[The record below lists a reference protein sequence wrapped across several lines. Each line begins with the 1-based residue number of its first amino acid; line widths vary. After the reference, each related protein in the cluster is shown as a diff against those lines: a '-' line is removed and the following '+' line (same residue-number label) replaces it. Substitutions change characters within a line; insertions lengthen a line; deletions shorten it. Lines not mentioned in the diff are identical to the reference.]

1 MNNWENYCRVA
12 YDTLRSQ
19 RKNWEDEN
27 MRRPITRLWY
37 TCVHA
42 CGTPNPNPPLI
53 SESALI
59 EKSQGASISDDHCY
73 APEKRCYMI
82 MDMPGKFLADY
93 TEFKTLFYE
102 STRTIKVSKH
112 ENKLLSKMKDIPVHL
127 RYKEAGIVL
136 RERVGRRWTFEDT
149 EPYKNN
155 VLEQIPE
162 FVEYE
167 AKYIL
172 E

>member
-1 MNNWENYCRVA
+1 
-12 YDTLRSQ
+12 
-19 RKNWEDEN
+19 
-27 MRRPITRLWY
+27 
-37 TCVHA
+37 
-42 CGTPNPNPPLI
+42 
-53 SESALI
+53 
-59 EKSQGASISDDHCY
+59 
-73 APEKRCYMI
+73 MI

-112 ENKLLSKMKDIPVHL
+112 ENKLLSQMKDIPVHL

-167 AKYIL
+167 EKYIL